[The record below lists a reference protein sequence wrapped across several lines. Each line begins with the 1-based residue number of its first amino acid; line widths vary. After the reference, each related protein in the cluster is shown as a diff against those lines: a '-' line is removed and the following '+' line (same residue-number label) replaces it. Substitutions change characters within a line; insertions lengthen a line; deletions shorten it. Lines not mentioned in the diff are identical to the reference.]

1 MAVKHNS
8 IVSAR
13 TGNISATIF
22 TDLQNLLENDEALE
36 TTLKQVEA
44 NAATIQACMNG
55 CSLSCGGNCKN
66 VCSGCS
72 SSCGGNCTGGCT
84 VNCQGTCRN
93 ECAGCSR
100 NCANGC
106 GSSCDVGCAGAP

>member
-22 TDLQNLLENDEALE
+22 TDLQNLLENDEALDA
-36 TTLKQVEA
+36 TLEQVEA
-44 NAATIQACMNG
+44 NAATIQACMNS

-72 SSCGGNCTGGCT
+72 SNCGGNCTGGCT
-84 VNCQGTCRN
+84 INCQNTCRN
-93 ECAGCSR
+93 GCS
-100 NCANGC
+100 GC
-106 GSSCDVGCAGAP
+106 GEALWINQQSETRATW

>member
-13 TGNISATIF
+13 TGYISATIF

-44 NAATIQACMNG
+44 NAATIQACMNS

-66 VCSGCS
+66 VCAGCS
-72 SSCGGNCTGGCT
+72 SNCGGELYWWVYYKLPQNMP
-84 VNCQGTCRN
+84 QRLHWM
-93 ECAGCSR
+93 R
-100 NCANGC
+100 Q
-106 GSSCDVGCAGAP
+106 